1 MNETQKEAHIYR
13 MVTEDHVCPFGIKSK
28 DLLKRNGYH
37 VVDHKLKSR
46 QEIDQYK
53 NEANVKTTPQNIIN
67 GKRIGGHEDLKKFL
81 GKEVDNNKSYAPI
94 IAIFST
100 TFIIALIFTSRLEEE
115 FIYSELIKSFIAL
128 SMTFLAVLKLRD
140 LESFSNQ
147 FITYDILARRY
158 VPYAYFYPFIEL
170 IAGLFML
177 AKFVLPIAAV
187 GSLFIGTIG
196 ATSVIKAVYI
206 ERRDLK
212 CACVG
217 GNSKVPLGAISL
229 TENLMMILMGVFI
242 FMNL

>member
-81 GKEVDNNKSYAPI
+81 GKEVDNNKSYTPI

-100 TFIIALIFTSRLEEE
+100 TFIMALIFTSRLEEE

>member
-100 TFIIALIFTSRLEEE
+100 TFIMALIFTSRLEEE

>member
-158 VPYAYFYPFIEL
+158 VPYAYVYPFIEL

>member
-100 TFIIALIFTSRLEEE
+100 TFIMALIFTSRLEEE

-158 VPYAYFYPFIEL
+158 VPYAYVYPFIEL